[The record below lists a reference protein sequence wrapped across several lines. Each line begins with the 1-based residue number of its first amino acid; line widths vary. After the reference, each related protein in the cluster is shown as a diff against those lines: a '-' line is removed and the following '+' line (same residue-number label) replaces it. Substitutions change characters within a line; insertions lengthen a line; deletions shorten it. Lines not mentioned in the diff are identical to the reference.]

1 MYSFLTGVVKGGRMW
16 YFNCVGIALDNY
28 PAVKA
33 LKADEQI
40 QRYMECVYNPV
51 AFARYAKIKDAATNS
66 IMPMKMWPH
75 IEYMFWLI
83 GQGEHKWYTLFKAKQ
98 LGCSWALGM
107 IHLWL
112 SHRLVSN
119 TLVFSKG
126 EDYAADLLDKSVF
139 INQNMPEWLQLEV
152 GTRNSMMVT
161 FPRTQSRIKA
171 LPSTEDAGVGETA
184 SWVTRD
190 ELEFHQY
197 AEQNYAHVAPTIADS
212 PTAVMWDQSTSK
224 RAYPN
229 SHMKQLYRK
238 AVKGENNYFPLFFH
252 ALCRPD
258 RSFEWLE
265 REKKNYP
272 VPWMAEQDYPINIDD
287 CLGAVQGMGL
297 FDKKSVDRLLAG
309 AREPSD
315 VRSGGINIFHNP
327 DSKYLYYA
335 GVDMAEG
342 RGNDYSVLWIEG
354 RLKTDRYLCAI
365 QRSNTLTPDKFAL
378 YAVELLRQ
386 YGSPRVI
393 CGADP
398 WGQMFLAAL
407 KDLHYYNIY
416 NSRMDNDKMGYV
428 ENADNKQE
436 NLLQFSLA
444 VQNGLDIPYKPAIEE
459 MLGWNVDER
468 GRWISTA
475 NFDDCIL
482 AACKADFGFRKLAS
496 YSDKVQ
502 VASFY

>member
-1 MYSFLTGVVKGGRMW
+1 M
-16 YFNCVGIALDNY
+16 GIAIDKELF
-28 PAVKA
+28 PGVRQ
-33 LKADEQI
+33 LKTDEQV

-51 AFARYAKIKDAATNS
+51 SFARYAKLKDAATNA
-66 IMPMKMWPH
+66 IIPMKMWPH
-75 IEYMFWLI
+75 IEYMLWLV
-83 GQGEHKWYTLFKAKQ
+83 GQGNHKWYTLFKAKQ
-98 LGCSWALGM
+98 LGCSWGLG
-107 IHLWL
+107 IVHLWL
-112 SHRLVSN
+112 SHRLVNN

-126 EDYAADLLDKSVF
+126 EDYAADLVDKSVF
-139 INQNMPEWLQLEV
+139 VNQNMPEWLQLEV

-161 FPRTQSRIKA
+161 FPKTQARIKA

-229 SHMKQLYRK
+229 SHMKQIYRK
-238 AVKGENNYFPLFFH
+238 AVKGENNYFPMFFH

-258 RSFEWLE
+258 RSWEWLE

-272 VPWMAEQDYPINIDD
+272 VPWMAEQDYPTTIDD

-297 FDKKSVDRLLAG
+297 FDKVAIDRLLNKAAP
-309 AREPSD
+309 ARE
-315 VRSGGINIFHNP
+315 VRPGGINIYHYP
-327 DSKYLYYA
+327 DTKFQSYA
-335 GVDMAEG
+335 GADIAEG

-354 RLKTDRYLCAI
+354 RVGLDRYLLAI

-378 YAVELLRQ
+378 FAVELLRQ
-386 YGSPRVI
+386 YGSPRVV

-398 WGQMFLAAL
+398 WGQMFLSAL
-407 KDLHYYNIY
+407 KDLHYFNLYNTKIEG
-416 NSRMDNDKMGYV
+416 DKLGYI

-436 NLLQFSLA
+436 NLLRFSLA
-444 VQNGLDIPYKPAIEE
+444 VQNGLDIPYMPAIEE
-459 MLGWNVDER
+459 MFGWNVDEK
-468 GRWISTA
+468 GRWFSTA
-475 NFDDCIL
+475 NFDDCII
-482 AACKADFGFRKLAS
+482 AACKADFAFRKLVDRS
-496 YSDKVQ
+496 ESVNVKN
-502 VASFY
+502 FY